1 MVHWPPLGLIE
12 RPQIDGWR
20 GHLKKQVTSYFL
32 EKNITAITKVITDV
46 WRKGWARSI
55 GALGLWLGD
64 PLAGSASLRSPL
76 DPSGL
81 SDWLWWRDFTPL
93 GVLIPRCSKKDKT
106 ASTWRGAC
114 PSAAWMTSGHPG
126 CDPATHKQCP
136 EHDGRLGCRCAR
148 FGSAA
153 ASSDRFKVLQ
163 DNIGTDKSF
172 S

>member
-1 MVHWPPLGLIE
+1 
-12 RPQIDGWR
+12 
-20 GHLKKQVTSYFL
+20 
-32 EKNITAITKVITDV
+32 
-46 WRKGWARSI
+46 
-55 GALGLWLGD
+55 
-64 PLAGSASLRSPL
+64 
-76 DPSGL
+76 
-81 SDWLWWRDFTPL
+81 
-93 GVLIPRCSKKDKT
+93 
-106 ASTWRGAC
+106 
-114 PSAAWMTSGHPG
+114 MTSGHPG